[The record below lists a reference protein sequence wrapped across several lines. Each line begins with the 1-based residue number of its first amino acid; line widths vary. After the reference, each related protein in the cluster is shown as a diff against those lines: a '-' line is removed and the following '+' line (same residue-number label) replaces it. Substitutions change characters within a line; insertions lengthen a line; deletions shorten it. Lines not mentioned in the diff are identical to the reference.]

1 MRPCWEGKTFLHPL
15 QMYPLPVP
23 LPAVTNL
30 LVLIRH
36 SWQVHETLPGRVA
49 GVEWRRVQQ
58 ERWRDLEHE
67 EQERGP
73 SPTDSLMRGEEQRIQ
88 GSCAAIRKSIIEYR
102 PQER

>member
-36 SWQVHETLPGRVA
+36 SGQVHETLPGRVA
-49 GVEWRRVQQ
+49 MFSSWRRVRQ
-58 ERWRDLEHE
+58 ERWIDLEHE

-73 SPTDSLMRGEEQRIQ
+73 TDSLKRGEEQSIQ
-88 GSCAAIRKSIIEYR
+88 GSCAAI
-102 PQER
+102 